1 MTKLVIDLC
10 AGLGGFS
17 QAFKND
23 SEYEVVTVE
32 LNKKQRPTICAD
44 VRYLPFKKGI
54 EPVLLLA
61 SPPCNHFS
69 LACLQFPRVGVKQ
82 ALEIVGACFEAV
94 AYLKPK
100 RWLIENPRGRLR
112 AIIGKPP
119 QTIRYSDYDTGM
131 KMMKTTDFWG
141 NLLLPMVK
149 HERRIRQ
156 SKGITD
162 SIERLHHNF
171 PHPAKFAALHSNF
184 PAPHMKGLPDNG
196 RQLQA
201 ERAKIPMGVSMA
213 IKEGL
218 EIHIALNGG
227 KSFVDDKA
235 ISKT

>member
-23 SEYEVVTVE
+23 SEYEVITVE
-32 LNKKQRPTICAD
+32 LNKKQKPTICAD

-54 EPVLLLA
+54 EPVALLA

-82 ALEIVGACFEAV
+82 ALEVVGACFEAV
-94 AYLKPK
+94 AWLKPK

-119 QTIRYSDYDTGM
+119 QTVRYSDYDTGM

-141 NLLLPMVK
+141 NLMLPMVTG
-149 HERRIRQ
+149 ERRI
-156 SKGITD
+156 KGTGLTNHID
-162 SIERLHHNF
+162 RLH
-171 PHPAKFAALHSNF
+171 SGF
-184 PAPHMKGLPDNG
+184 PAVSKKE
-196 RQLQA
+196 QA

-213 IKEGL
+213 VKEGL
-218 EIHIALNGG
+218 EIAIA
-227 KSFVDDKA
+227 SFDDRDIKA
-235 ISKT
+235 SVNPLKIE

>member
-1 MTKLVIDLC
+1 MIDLC

-17 QAFKND
+17 QAFKDDPN
-23 SEYEVVTVE
+23 YEVITVE

-54 EPVLLLA
+54 EPVALLA

-94 AYLKPK
+94 AWLKPK

-119 QTIRYSDYDTGM
+119 QTIRYSDFDQGM

-141 NLLLPMVK
+141 NLMLPMVK

-156 SKGITD
+156 SRGISD
-162 SIERLHHNF
+162 PIERLHHNF
-171 PHPAKFAALHSNF
+171 PHPAKFAALHQNF
-184 PAPHMKGLPDNG
+184 PAPHMKGVPDNG

-213 IKEGL
+213 VKEGL
-218 EIHIALNGG
+218 EIALA
-227 KSFVDDKA
+227 SLDDKTTKEA
-235 ISKT
+235 KA

>member
-1 MTKLVIDLC
+1 MKLCIDLC

-23 SEYEVVTVE
+23 SEWEVVTVE
-32 LNKKQRPTICAD
+32 LNKKQKPTICAD
-44 VRYLPFKKGI
+44 VRYLPFKKTL
-54 EPVLLLA
+54 EPNVMLA

-94 AYLKPK
+94 AWLKPK
-100 RWLIENPRGRLR
+100 HWLIENPRGRLR

-141 NLLLPMVK
+141 NIFLPMPK
-149 HERRIRQ
+149 HERRIKQ
-156 SKGITD
+156 SGLKD
-162 SIERLHHNF
+162 SIARLH
-171 PHPAKFAALHSNF
+171 ANF
-184 PAPHMKGLPDNG
+184 PAPHKAGVPDNG

-201 ERAKIPMGVSMA
+201 ERAKITMGVSLA
-213 IKEGL
+213 VKQGVEVL
-218 EIHIALNGG
+218 
-227 KSFVDDKA
+227 V
-235 ISKT
+235 